1 MYIITHMYCITFT
14 RYKWPEITII
24 QDWIKIEDETI
35 AQAIPSLKSSVTITY
50 MYCIKNTKHKWTE
63 ITITQDWIKI
73 EDKTIALAIPSSKI
87 SVTLALIIKGLG
99 SFIKFLF

>member
-1 MYIITHMYCITFT
+1 MYCIKNTT
-14 RYKWPEITII
+14 HKWTDITII
-24 QDWIKIEDETI
+24 QDWIKIEDEAI

-73 EDKTIALAIPSSKI
+73 EDETIALAIPSSKI

>member
-1 MYIITHMYCITFT
+1 MYCIINTKH
-14 RYKWPEITII
+14 KWTEITIT

-50 MYCIKNTKHKWTE
+50 KYGIKNTKHKWTE

-73 EDKTIALAIPSSKI
+73 EDETIAQAIPSLKI
-87 SVTLALIIKGLG
+87 SVT
-99 SFIKFLF
+99 